1 MGDSEI
7 KEEIKEQNEP
17 QKKAE
22 KAAKKKGAFQNM
34 KAEFKRIVWPDKN
47 TVVKES
53 TAVVVVT
60 VILAVIIALLD
71 FVIKTGLDK
80 ILQLG

>member
-22 KAAKKKGAFQNM
+22 NAAKKKGVFQNM
-34 KAEFKRIVWPDKN
+34 KAEQKHSSEGVHSSYCRYNYSGSSYRIIRLCD
-47 TVVKES
+47 
-53 TAVVVVT
+53 
-60 VILAVIIALLD
+60 
-71 FVIKTGLDK
+71 
-80 ILQLG
+80 

>member
-7 KEEIKEQNEP
+7 KNEVKEQNEP

-22 KAAKKKGAFQNM
+22 KPAKKKSGFQNL
-34 KAEFKRIVWPDKN
+34 KAEFKRIVWPDRD

-53 TAVVVVT
+53 TAVIVVT
-60 VILAVIIALLD
+60 VILGAVIALLD
-71 FVIKTGLDK
+71 LLIKLGLDK
-80 ILQLG
+80 ILQIG

>member
-22 KAAKKKGAFQNM
+22 NAAKKKGVFQNM

-47 TVVKES
+47 TVVK
-53 TAVVVVT
+53 
-60 VILAVIIALLD
+60 
-71 FVIKTGLDK
+71 
-80 ILQLG
+80 

>member
-22 KAAKKKGAFQNM
+22 NAARVLGS
-34 KAEFKRIVWPDKN
+34 AEMV
-47 TVVKES
+47 
-53 TAVVVVT
+53 
-60 VILAVIIALLD
+60 
-71 FVIKTGLDK
+71 
-80 ILQLG
+80 

>member
-22 KAAKKKGAFQNM
+22 NAAKKKGVFKNM

-47 TVVKES
+47 SSEGVHS
-53 TAVVVVT
+53 SYCRYNYSGSSYR
-60 VILAVIIALLD
+60 IIRLCD
-71 FVIKTGLDK
+71 
-80 ILQLG
+80 

>member
-22 KAAKKKGAFQNM
+22 KAAKKKA
-34 KAEFKRIVWPDKN
+34 KANFKVWGTRILVF
-47 TVVKES
+47 TLAALFIIS
-53 TAVVVVT
+53 TL
-60 VILAVIIALLD
+60 IAVIPAFFAL
-71 FVIKTGLDK
+71 
-80 ILQLG
+80 

>member
-34 KAEFKRIVWPDKN
+34 KAEFKRIV
-47 TVVKES
+47 
-53 TAVVVVT
+53 
-60 VILAVIIALLD
+60 
-71 FVIKTGLDK
+71 
-80 ILQLG
+80 

>member
-7 KEEIKEQNEP
+7 KKEVKEQNEP

-22 KAAKKKGAFQNM
+22 KPAKKKSGFQNM
-34 KAEFKRIVWPDKN
+34 KAEFKRIVWPDKD

-53 TAVVVVT
+53 TAVIVVT
-60 VILAVIIALLD
+60 VILGVVIAVLDWIIKL
-71 FVIKTGLDK
+71 GLDK
-80 ILQLG
+80 ILQIG

>member
-47 TVVKES
+47 TVEGVHRS
-53 TAVVVVT
+53 CCRYSYSGSHHCIVR
-60 VILAVIIALLD
+60 LCD
-71 FVIKTGLDK
+71 
-80 ILQLG
+80 

>member
-22 KAAKKKGAFQNM
+22 KAAKKKGAFQNSNVS
-34 KAEFKRIVWPDKN
+34 FGR
-47 TVVKES
+47 TR
-53 TAVVVVT
+53 T
-60 VILAVIIALLD
+60 
-71 FVIKTGLDK
+71 
-80 ILQLG
+80 QL

>member
-7 KEEIKEQNEP
+7 KEEINEQNEP

-22 KAAKKKGAFQNM
+22 KTAKKKGAFQNM

-53 TAVVVVT
+53 TAVIVVT
-60 VILAVIIALLD
+60 IILAVLIAFLD

-80 ILQLG
+80 ILQIG

>member
-17 QKKAE
+17 QE

-53 TAVVVVT
+53 TAVIVVT
-60 VILAVIIALLD
+60 IILAVVIAFLD

-80 ILQLG
+80 ILQIG